1 MTFHKIIQPTIGP
14 MYRVPTN
21 LPQLYELAV
30 GADLSCPIPIK
41 LRMDEIMRFC
51 ISFNDM
57 VASEQRFVLALLP
70 IHDAR
75 ASGSDVRSDFVTM
88 HKMQNRHF
96 SSHFSLT

>member
-1 MTFHKIIQPTIGP
+1 
-14 MYRVPTN
+14 
-21 LPQLYELAV
+21 
-30 GADLSCPIPIK
+30 
-41 LRMDEIMRFC
+41 MRFC

-96 SSHFSLT
+96 SLATMSL